1 MAKTR
6 IDLNRF
12 KKVYPLQRKSP
23 SNFNKSHEVYS
34 ALINFLSEQSKSVV
48 VERSGVIS
56 TAPIVTITPEND
68 NVNVWISGIA
78 RSIPTD
84 ATSDWKVTVV
94 ASTSWTGKVHVLLA
108 EVS

>member
-1 MAKTR
+1 MAKTK

-34 ALINFLSEQSKSVV
+34 ALISFSNEQSESVV

-56 TAPIVTITPEND
+56 TAPIVTITAEDD

-84 ATSDWKVTVV
+84 ATSDWKVTVA
-94 ASTSWTGKVHVLLA
+94 ASASWSGKVHVILA
-108 EVS
+108 EAS